1 MEAEKY
7 QDVMIWVTQPSVSTV
22 RC

>member
-1 MEAEKY
+1 MEIEKY

-22 RC
+22 RR